1 MILFTVLEYIFCERF
16 TVFFVVYEIEG
27 FGYFVGI
34 VYVFAVLEELFELF
48 VLVVCGG
55 FLLGFY

>member
-1 MILFTVLEYIFCERF
+1 MILFTVLEDIFGERF
-16 TVFFVVYEIEG
+16 TIFFIVYEIEG
-27 FGYFVGI
+27 FGDLVGI

-48 VLVVCGG
+48 VLIVCCG